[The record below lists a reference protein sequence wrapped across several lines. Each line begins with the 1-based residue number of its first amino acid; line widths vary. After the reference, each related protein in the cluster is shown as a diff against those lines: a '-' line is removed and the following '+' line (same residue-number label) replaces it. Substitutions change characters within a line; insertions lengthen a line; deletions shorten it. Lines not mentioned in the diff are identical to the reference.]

1 MIKRLISLI
10 VILFAQSAFA
20 ANNECHNMQLQAT
33 QTAFDLTSNTSLSS
47 NLVVKADTRSAG
59 CNFFITFDYG
69 SSANYSSR
77 SLKYWLLTAW
87 PFQLYKDTGNTQV
100 LKNFPQVNDN
110 NDVLAGSLPDKE
122 GNDTQLAVP
131 FYVNVDMSSPWK
143 SNGTYS
149 EWITASLYKGTISNY
164 QFVQSVVL
172 AFYFNAPKRADISV
186 VPTGGSF
193 NLADTVETLDFGPLT
208 TGTTRGCD
216 IIVKYNAGYILYA
229 SSQNNGRLKHETAN
243 SYIPYTINVGGTSI
257 NLSNSSSSPVQVR
270 REFGSSPSSGKIL
283 PAAITIGNYT
293 QEQSGVFNDVITLT
307 VQSAE

>member
-1 MIKRLISLI
+1 MIKIIFSLI
-10 VILFAQSAFA
+10 VILVAQNTFA
-20 ANNECHNMQLQAT
+20 ANNECHNMQLQAA
-33 QTAFDLTSNTSLSS
+33 QTAFDLTSNTNISS

-59 CNFFITFDYG
+59 CNFFVTFDYG

-77 SLKYWLLTAW
+77 SLKYGLSTW
-87 PFQLYKDTGNTQV
+87 PFQAYKDTGHTLV

-110 NDVLAGSLPDKE
+110 SDVLAGSLPDKE
-122 GNDTQLAVP
+122 GNDTQRAVP

-149 EWITASLYKGTISNY
+149 EWITATLYKGTISSY

-172 AFYFNAPKRADISV
+172 AFYFNAPKRTDISV

-193 NLADTVETLDFGPLT
+193 NLADTVETLDFGTLK
-208 TGTTRGCD
+208 TGTARSCD
-216 IIVKYNAGYILYA
+216 IIVKYNAGYVLYA

-243 SYIPYTINVGGTSI
+243 SYIPYTINIGGSSI
-257 NLSNSSSSPVQVR
+257 NLGSSSSNPVQVR

-283 PAAITIGNYT
+283 PAIITIGNYA